1 LLRKLL
7 KLVTMLTLLAG
18 CYLGY
23 VRAFTVVMAQLTAAR
38 KVDDIPFI
46 VKDSKSKQ
54 EAILHARESFGPKH
68 WTADDDLQ
76 LRYYNSERGFW
87 MYSQHDDRIIEE
99 DGVRYDGKRIR
110 LRPAAIIWRAKDGSS
125 TKTVTAEEAIIDFN
139 QPLSFN
145 AKPDAEPIVV
155 KHARLERNVMIRD
168 DRGTLNDRSD
178 DMDIGPLT
186 WVEFDDN
193 KLQLYSDS
201 DVLIVDRD
209 TRITGVGMLIQ
220 LRPKSESG
228 LPGAHSAG
236 FEGAQSAQLNQNAHV
251 VFTDVS
257 KTGILPDTAQTKRGE
272 PGKVQVEVQVDS
284 QRAQKNGA
292 TKGQASPE
300 PVPLDLR
307 CEGPMQV
314 AFPKPHLPVKEGPP
328 APPGPTL
335 VHFERNVV
343 VRRGKLT
350 EQPDQLDC
358 DNLDLTLVPGE
369 KTVPGPGKTPPS
381 GSQAV
386 TPAAASASSGQAPAA
401 EGAARSG
408 SGEQKGTFGDL
419 VLQRVK
425 ATGHAVWLRSP
436 ANGVRIFSNELLH
449 KIGSPPG
456 PTLTYWRSDATR
468 KVVIEKYDYV
478 EEHPQGPDG
487 PVVRKPQS
495 VTHIWTV
502 DATMVDSGSGME
514 TANLFAH
521 GPGLL
526 ETRPVPD
533 KMDSPLKDV
542 PPDRTAVWQDLMML
556 KNLLG
561 PDQKIVQK
569 EVVLKGNPKVV
580 DQLQQQS
587 IDAVDTIA
595 VWLEPKPAE
604 SGSAKSTTAKATTTA
619 TSGQRGKGDTSAQ
632 GGNFQIQRLLALRDV
647 HLVAPSKNLT
657 ARDRLDAD
665 FKEAPASTTATP
677 STAQGTSQPATE
689 TSPSTAAAG
698 ADTETDEPEIAAK
711 EKPPEPAMVAVADR
725 VEADILIDP
734 KPETKNSK
742 KDSTVK
748 TTKTSSPSSPGDPD
762 SNYEVRDLRLFGTV
776 SLHQDPDPGKT
787 KGKDAFGETLILRN
801 EGSGR
806 AIFNLYH
813 QDPRPGKSA
822 RPALAL
828 ATPKPLAKVI
838 TEDMTIEGE
847 VIGVNQITDRAWAYG
862 PGKLVQ
868 LTDRG
873 LLSDKAEGEEPEAA
887 DRAEVVADAKS
898 SSKPKDA
905 QTIKPKPKTRAGKV
919 QAEKVPLVIT
929 WSEKM
934 LFYGKSLDPENRPAA
949 KAEFYKNVRSEMED
963 GLLYCTKIMT
973 TYTDKPIP
981 LADLGKKSKAGSGPG
996 AKGKTDRDPAEGGAE
1011 AEQPKP
1017 DLTLI
1022 DLVGNALAISRKVD
1036 PERPVL
1042 LSLQK
1047 ITSDHLIYDRRTGDF
1062 HSPGPGMVYLYDKA
1076 DDPAKPKKGPDGE
1089 APEANRRTIRPV
1101 AGKPGDKPGGKTP
1114 VLPLVLTQIKFT
1126 REMFGRFGTG
1136 KTTDKTETRWADFFG
1151 DIEAARTPVANER
1164 TIVNYD
1170 RLPVDTYFLTSQ
1182 TMRVVSEP
1190 PPPGSPSNTPARNFL
1205 KAWENAYATTNDSMI
1220 QADIITYDSHNDLI
1234 YANGQDGR
1242 LVQVVQQVGPG
1253 QPGSPMRADAVRVNP
1268 KTGAADV
1275 IGPNVMQML
1284 DKRTGTRPT
1293 PVAPPDPNAKPPK
1306 PRKTPYHPPSSNV
1319 ERKGFT
1325 GR

>member
-1 LLRKLL
+1 MLRKLL

-23 VRAFTVVMAQLTAAR
+23 VRAFTVVMSHLTAAR

-54 EAILHARESFGPKH
+54 EAILHASESFGPKH
-68 WTADDDLQ
+68 WTADDNLQ

-87 MYSQHDDRIIEE
+87 MYSQHDDRVIEE
-99 DGVRYDGKRIR
+99 DGVRYDGKRIK
-110 LRPAAIIWRAKDGSS
+110 LRPAAIISRAKDGSS
-125 TKTVTAEEAIIDFN
+125 TKTVTADEAIIDLN

-168 DRGTLNDRSD
+168 DRGTLNDRTD
-178 DMDIGPLT
+178 DLLIGPLT
-186 WVEFDDN
+186 WVEFDDD
-193 KLQLYSDS
+193 KLQLNSDS

-209 TRITGVGMLIQ
+209 TRITGAGMLIQ

-228 LPGAHSAG
+228 LPGARSSG
-236 FEGAQSAQLNQNAHV
+236 FEGAQSAQINQNVHV
-251 VFTDVS
+251 LFTDVG

-272 PGKVQVEVQVDS
+272 PGKVEVRVDS

-292 TKGQASPE
+292 TKDQASPE

-350 EQPDQLDC
+350 EQPDQLDS
-358 DNLDLTLVPGE
+358 DNLDLTLVPAE
-369 KTVPGPGKTPPS
+369 KTAPGPGKAPS
-381 GSQAV
+381 TGSQAV
-386 TPAAASASSGQAPAA
+386 TVAVPSASSGQAPAA
-401 EGAARSG
+401 EDAARN
-408 SGEQKGTFGDL
+408 GEQNGMLGDL

-436 ANGVRIFSNELLH
+436 AKGVRIFCNELLH
-449 KIGSPPG
+449 KIAAPAG
-456 PTLTYWRSDATR
+456 PNLTYWRSDPTR
-468 KVVIEKYDYV
+468 KVVVEKYDYV
-478 EEHPQGPDG
+478 EERPQGPDG

-526 ETRPVPD
+526 ETRPIPD

-569 EVVLKGNPKVV
+569 ELVLKGYPRVV
-580 DQLQQQS
+580 DRVQQQS

-595 VWLEPKPAE
+595 VWLKPKPAE
-604 SGSAKSTTAKATTTA
+604 STPAKSATAKATTTA
-619 TSGQRGKGDTSAQ
+619 TSGQEGQGDSSAE
-632 GGNFQIQRLLALRDV
+632 GGSFQIQRLLALRDV

-665 FKEAPASTTATP
+665 FKEAPSSTIATR
-677 STAQGTSQPATE
+677 STAQGTSQPAAE
-689 TSPSTAAAG
+689 ASPSAAAAG
-698 ADTETDEPEIAAK
+698 ADARTDEPEVAAMEK
-711 EKPPEPAMVAVADR
+711 EPEPVMVAFADR

-734 KPETKNSK
+734 KTETKNGK

-748 TTKTSSPSSPGDPD
+748 TTKASSSPSPGDPD
-762 SNYEVRDLRLFGTV
+762 SNYEVRDLRLFGKV
-776 SLHQDPDPGKT
+776 RLHQYPAPGKT
-787 KGKDAFGETLILRN
+787 KGQDASGEKLILHN
-801 EGSGR
+801 EGPGR
-806 AIFNLYH
+806 AVIDLYDR
-813 QDPRPGKSA
+813 QDPENRKLA
-822 RPALAL
+822 R
-828 ATPKPLAKVI
+828 ATPRPPAKVV
-838 TEDMTIEGE
+838 TEDMTLEGQ
-847 VIGVNQITDRAWAYG
+847 VLRLNQITDEAQAFG

-873 LLSDKAEGEEPEAA
+873 LLSDKAEGEEDQPT
-887 DRAEVVADAKS
+887 DRAGADAGAES

-905 QTIKPKPKTRAGKV
+905 QTIKPKPRTRAGKP
-919 QAEKVPLVIT
+919 QTEKVPLVIT
-929 WSEKM
+929 WGEKM

-949 KAEFYKNVRSEMED
+949 KAEFYKNVRAEMED

-973 TYTDKPIP
+973 TYTDQPIP
-981 LADLGKKSKAGSGPG
+981 LAELGKMSQAGSASKAKRK
-996 AKGKTDRDPAEGGAE
+996 ADRDAAEEGAD
-1011 AEQPKP
+1011 AEKPKP
-1017 DLTLI
+1017 ELTLI

-1036 PERPVL
+1036 PEKPVL

-1047 ITSDHLIYDRRTGDF
+1047 ITSDHLIYDRRTGGF
-1062 HSPGPGMVYLYDKA
+1062 QSPCAGMVYLYDKA
-1076 DDPAKPKKGPDGE
+1076 DDPEKSKGPDGE
-1089 APEANRRTIRPV
+1089 APVANRRPIRPV
-1101 AGKPGDKPGGKTP
+1101 AGKPGDKPGGKAR

-1126 REMFGRFGTG
+1126 REMIGRFGTG
-1136 KTTDKTETRWADFFG
+1136 KTTDKTATRWADFFG

-1170 RLPVDTYFLTSQ
+1170 RPPPDTYFLTSQ

-1190 PPPGSPSNTPARNFL
+1190 PPPGSPSSTPARNFL
-1205 KAWENAYATTNDSMI
+1205 KAWENAYATTNDTMI

-1234 YANGQDGR
+1234 YANGQEGR
-1242 LVQVVQQVGPG
+1242 LVQVVQQLGPG
-1253 QPGSPMRADAVRVNP
+1253 QLGSPMRADAVRVNP

-1275 IGPNVMQML
+1275 IGPHVLQML

-1293 PVAPPDPNAKPPK
+1293 PVAPPDPNAKPAK
-1306 PRKTPYHPPSSNV
+1306 PRKNPYRPPANNI

>member
-1 LLRKLL
+1 MFRKLL

-23 VRAFTVVMAQLTAAR
+23 VRAFTVVMSHLTAAR
-38 KVDDIPFI
+38 RVDDIPFI

-87 MYSQHDDRIIEE
+87 MYSQHDDRVIEE
-99 DGVRYDGKRIR
+99 DGVRYDGKRIK
-110 LRPAAIIWRAKDGSS
+110 LRPAAIISRAKDGSS
-125 TKTVTAEEAIIDFN
+125 TKTVTAEEAIIDLN

-168 DRGTLNDRSD
+168 DRGTLNDRAD
-178 DMDIGPLT
+178 DLLIGPLT

-193 KLQLYSDS
+193 KLQLNSDS

-209 TRITGVGMLIQ
+209 TQITGAGMLIQ

-228 LPGAHSAG
+228 LPGAHSSG
-236 FEGAQSAQLNQNAHV
+236 FEGAQSAQINQNVHV
-251 VFTDVS
+251 LFTDVG

-272 PGKVQVEVQVDS
+272 PGKVEVKVDT

-292 TKGQASPE
+292 TKDQASPE

-307 CEGPMQV
+307 CDGPMHV

-350 EQPDQLDC
+350 EQPDQLDS
-358 DNLDLTLVPGE
+358 DNLDLTLVPAE
-369 KTVPGPGKTPPS
+369 KTAPGPGKAPS
-381 GSQAV
+381 TGSQAV
-386 TPAAASASSGQAPAA
+386 TVAVPSASSGQAPAA
-401 EGAARSG
+401 EDAASSG
-408 SGEQKGTFGDL
+408 SGEQKGMLGDL
-419 VLQRVK
+419 VLQRAK

-436 ANGVRIFSNELLH
+436 AKGVRIFCNELLH
-449 KIGSPPG
+449 KIAAPAG
-456 PTLTYWRSDATR
+456 PNLTYWRSDPTR
-468 KVVIEKYDYV
+468 KVIIEKYDYV
-478 EEHPQGPDG
+478 EERPQGPDG

-526 ETRPVPD
+526 ETRPIPD

-569 EVVLKGNPKVV
+569 ELVLKGYPRVV
-580 DQLQQQS
+580 DRLKQQS
-587 IDAVDTIA
+587 LDAVDTIV
-595 VWLEPKPAE
+595 VWLKPKPAE
-604 SGSAKSTTAKATTTA
+604 STPAKSATAKAT
-619 TSGQRGKGDTSAQ
+619 SAQ
-632 GGNFQIQRLLALRDV
+632 KGQGDSSAEGGNFQIQRLLALRDV

-665 FKEAPASTTATP
+665 FKEAPSSTIATRT
-677 STAQGTSQPATE
+677 TAQGTSQPAAE
-689 TSPSTAAAG
+689 ASPSAAAG
-698 ADTETDEPEIAAK
+698 GADTKTDEPEIAAQEK
-711 EKPPEPAMVAVADR
+711 EPEPAMVALANR

-734 KPETKNSK
+734 KTETKSSK

-748 TTKTSSPSSPGDPD
+748 TTKTSSTSSPGDPD
-762 SNYEVRDLRLFGTV
+762 SDYEVRDLRLFGKV
-776 SLHQDPDPGKT
+776 WLHQDPSPGKT
-787 KGKDAFGETLILRN
+787 KGQEASGEKLILHS
-801 EGSGR
+801 EGPGR
-806 AIFNLYH
+806 AVIDLYDR
-813 QDPRPGKSA
+813 QDPENRKLA
-822 RPALAL
+822 R
-828 ATPKPLAKVI
+828 ATPRPPAKVV
-838 TEDMTIEGE
+838 TEDMTIEGQ
-847 VIGVNQITDRAWAYG
+847 VVGLDQTTDRAWAFG

-873 LLSDKAEGEEPEAA
+873 LLSDKAEGEEARPT
-887 DRAEVVADAKS
+887 DRADADAGAES

-905 QTIKPKPKTRAGKV
+905 QTIKPKPRTRAGKV
-919 QAEKVPLVIT
+919 QTEKVPLVVT
-929 WSEKM
+929 WGEKM

-949 KAEFYKNVRSEMED
+949 KAEFYKNVRAEMED
-963 GLLYCTKIMT
+963 GLLLCTKIMT
-973 TYTDKPIP
+973 TYTDQPIP
-981 LADLGKKSKAGSGPG
+981 LAELGKMSQAGSGSG
-996 AKGKTDRDPAEGGAE
+996 AKAKTNRNAADGGAE
-1011 AEQPKP
+1011 AEKPKP

-1022 DLVGNALAISRKVD
+1022 DLVGNAVAISRKVD
-1036 PERPVL
+1036 PEKPVL

-1047 ITSDHLIYDRRTGDF
+1047 VTSEHLIYDRRTGDF
-1062 HSPGPGMVYLYDKA
+1062 QSPCAGMVYLYDKA
-1076 DDPAKPKKGPDGE
+1076 DDPEKSKGPDGE
-1089 APEANRRTIRPV
+1089 APVANRRPIRPV
-1101 AGKPGDKPGGKTP
+1101 AGKPGDKPGGKAP

-1126 REMFGRFGTG
+1126 REMIGRFGTG
-1136 KTTDKTETRWADFFG
+1136 KTTDKTATRWADFFG
-1151 DIEAARTPVANER
+1151 DIESARTPVANVR

-1170 RLPVDTYFLTSQ
+1170 RLPPDTYFLTSQ

-1190 PPPGSPSNTPARNFL
+1190 PPPGSPENAPARNFL
-1205 KAWENAYATTNDSMI
+1205 KAWENAYATTNDTMI
-1220 QADIITYDSHNDLI
+1220 QADVITYDSHNDLI
-1234 YANGQDGR
+1234 YANGQEGR

-1253 QPGSPMRADAVRVNP
+1253 QLGSPMRADAVRVNP

-1275 IGPNVMQML
+1275 IGPHVLQML
-1284 DKRTGTRPT
+1284 DKKTGTRPT
-1293 PVAPPDPNAKPPK
+1293 PVAPPDPNAKPAK
-1306 PRKTPYHPPSSNV
+1306 PRKNPYRPPANNV

-1325 GR
+1325 GK